1 MSGFIEDMELL
12 LRCKKY
18 VEGRLK
24 ALYNTMDRF
33 NRHGK
38 DTTWIEEEIAYLER
52 ILSNKNDKED

>member
-1 MSGFIEDMELL
+1 MNEFIEDMELL

-24 ALYNTMDRF
+24 VLYDTMDRF

-38 DTTWIEEEIAYLER
+38 DTTWVEQEIAHLER
-52 ILSNKNDKED
+52 ILSK